1 MLTRADAEDLSES
14 DMVHWDSSGG
24 TAYGVIETKETN
36 GAIEAQPE
44 GPTMEG
50 TEDNPAFLVR
60 VWDLED
66 DERQETDVLVVHR
79 AEALMR
85 IEEFPDSRS
94 ATDERAE
101 TDAELFNLAG
111 VVAQKLSVDVGVVLK
126 AFETLRERATHGDE
140 DEKNGEDG
148 EDEKTF
154 FGHSLERRFT
164 ELSDLMGGAGT
175 KHRHASIPVRIWETE
190 EDRQSGTITVEI
202 NNDDIDRHGTVVMPS
217 GARTHNFEQNP
228 VVMWQHGHGVAGSV
242 PIGRAESIRTE
253 DNALFAQVRF
263 DENDSFAREIRRK
276 VEEGFVNAASIGFR
290 PSNQRSDTI
299 DGEQVTVVDEWELV
313 EFSMVSV
320 PSNPSALVESRN
332 YINTIAQRVADTVT
346 EKIQRRKIYEN
357 QEEQEDSAPASPSA
371 DSEESRDG
379 AESAAEG
386 DAGEECG
393 SENRQRLSD
402 REALSLMMEA
412 ANDHIDRVTGRK

>member
-1 MLTRADAEDLSES
+1 MDGRADPEELEVGDRVRWEA
-14 DMVHWDSSGG
+14 SGG
-24 TAYGVIETKETN
+24 TAYGEVEVIERD
-36 GAIEAQPE
+36 GVIEAEPE
-44 GPTMEG
+44 GPEMEG
-50 TEDNPAFLVR
+50 TEDNPAYGVR
-60 VWDLED
+60 VYDIGAED
-66 DERQETDVLVVHR
+66 EWEATDTLTVHR
-79 AEALMR
+79 ADALT
-85 IEEFPDSRS
+85 IIDEFPDSRS
-94 ATDERAE
+94 ATAEQAARGDEE
-101 TDAELFNLAG
+101 
-111 VVAQKLSVDVGVVLK
+111 
-126 AFETLRERATHGDE
+126 DE
-140 DEKNGEDG
+140 DEENGEDG
-148 EDEKTF
+148 EDEELF
-154 FGHSLERRFT
+154 FDSLETRFT
-164 ELSDLMGGAGT
+164 GESALMGAAGT
-175 KHRHASIPVRIWETE
+175 KHRHASIPVRIRETE

-263 DENDSFAREIRRK
+263 DENDSFAREIKRK

-290 PSNQRSDTI
+290 PSNQRSDTV

-357 QEEQEDSAPASPSA
+357 QKEQEDSAPASPSA

-386 DAGEECG
+386 DAGEESG
-393 SENRQRLSD
+393 SENRRQLSN
-402 REALSLMMEA
+402 REALSLMMGG

>member
-1 MLTRADAEDLSES
+1 MQTRADAEDLDEG
-14 DMVHWDSSGG
+14 DMVRWDSSGG
-24 TAYGVIETKETN
+24 MAYGVIETKETN
-36 GAIEAQPE
+36 GTIEAQPE

-60 VWDLED
+60 VWDLEG
-66 DERQETDVLVVHR
+66 DEWQETDVLVVHR

-85 IEEFPDSRS
+85 IEQFPESRS
-94 ATDERAE
+94 ATAEQAARGDEEDDE
-101 TDAELFNLAG
+101 TEGEGEELFL
-111 VVAQKLSVDVGVVLK
+111 
-126 AFETLRERATHGDE
+126 GD
-140 DEKNGEDG
+140 
-148 EDEKTF
+148 
-154 FGHSLERRFT
+154 SLETRFT
-164 ELSDLMGGAGT
+164 GENDLMGAAGT
-175 KHRHASIPVRIWETE
+175 KHRHASIPVRIRETE

-263 DENDSFAREIRRK
+263 DENDSFAREIKRK

-290 PSNQRSDTI
+290 PSSQRSDTI

-357 QEEQEDSAPASPSA
+357 QKKQEDSAPASPSA

-386 DAGEECG
+386 DAGEESG
-393 SENRQRLSD
+393 SENRQRLSN
-402 REALSLMMEA
+402 REALNLMMEA